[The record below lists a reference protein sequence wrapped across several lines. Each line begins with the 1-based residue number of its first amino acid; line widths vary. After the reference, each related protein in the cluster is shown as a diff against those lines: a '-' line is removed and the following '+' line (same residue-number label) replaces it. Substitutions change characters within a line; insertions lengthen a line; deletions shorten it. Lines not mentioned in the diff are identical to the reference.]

1 MSNIDL
7 PDKPHVLFIN
17 YYFPPMGGGG
27 VQRIVKFMKYHDRSR
42 FKATVLTVKPS
53 FFYSEDSTLQ
63 QELPDDLEVI
73 YSGSLDPF
81 RLLKLLKRDGQI
93 SAPANESGGALRK
106 IASWLFIPDSRILW
120 LPFAVLAIWRQNKKE
135 PIDLMVASLPP
146 FTSGL
151 IARVAAR
158 LFNIRYIID
167 YRDSWTDNPYLP
179 SPGKIH
185 ARINE
190 FLENSV
196 IKRASGFIFVNP
208 YLNRRY
214 RRRYR
219 VMSERPM
226 VTLRNG
232 FDPQDFSSV
241 HSNISDGP
249 FTLCIMGTVY
259 SQGNQPTT
267 LIKAIELLLDDDPDL
282 ARQFKLRIIG
292 KWVPEFR
299 ELAEKSRAAGVI
311 EWTSYLP
318 HKIALQEASK
328 AHALA
333 LTLESNLSGSSMVTP
348 GRIYEYLRL
357 KRPILAMCNQKGD
370 LADLIR
376 NSNSGVVFHS
386 EDVESIAHQIK
397 LWIHAPEE
405 MQRFTYKGL
414 DAFSRKNQAGELDD
428 FICEI
433 LEA

>member
-1 MSNIDL
+1 
-7 PDKPHVLFIN
+7 
-17 YYFPPMGGGG
+17 MGGGG
-27 VQRIVKFMKYHDRSR
+27 VQRIVKFMKYHDPNR
-42 FKATVLTVKPS
+42 FKASVLTVKPS

-63 QELPDDLEVI
+63 QELPKDLNVT

-81 RLLKLLKRDGQI
+81 RLLKLFKREDQI

-151 IARVAAR
+151 IARIAAR
-158 LFNIRYIID
+158 LCNIRYIVD
-167 YRDSWTDNPYLP
+167 YRDAWTDNPYLP
-179 SPGKIH
+179 SPGKVH
-185 ARINE
+185 TRINE

-196 IKRASGFIFVNP
+196 IKHASGFVFVNP

-219 VMSERPM
+219 KMSEKPM

-232 FDPQDFSSV
+232 FDTQDFSSV
-241 HSNISDGP
+241 HLNVSDGP
-249 FTLCIMGTVY
+249 FTLCIMGTIY
-259 SQGNQPTT
+259 SQGNRPTT
-267 LIKAIELLLDDDPDL
+267 LIRAIEQLLDEDPDL

-299 ELAEKSRAAGVI
+299 EFAENSRASEVI
-311 EWTSYLP
+311 EWTPYLP

-333 LTLESNLSGSSMVTP
+333 LTLEGNLNGSSMVTP

-370 LADLIR
+370 LADLVR

-386 EDVESIAHQIK
+386 EDVESIAHQLK

-414 DAFSRKNQAGELDD
+414 DAFSRKNQAGELDA
-428 FICEI
+428 FISEI
-433 LEA
+433 LQAKV